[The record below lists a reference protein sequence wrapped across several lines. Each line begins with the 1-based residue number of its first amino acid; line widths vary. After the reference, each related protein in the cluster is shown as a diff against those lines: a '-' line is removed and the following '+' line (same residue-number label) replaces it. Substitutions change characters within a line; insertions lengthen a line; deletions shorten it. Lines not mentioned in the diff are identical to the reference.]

1 MTEQQGPSARD
12 AVLAAL
18 RLAKERVTGEL
29 DAKKIQRERLSDL
42 IVRVSLYGDNP
53 GAQERPRAADLREVL
68 GIRAI
73 PLQDALEAWAAGDP
87 PAGQPEDRPA
97 TDAPG
102 RAAKLGE
109 TGIG

>member
-12 AVLAAL
+12 AILAAL
-18 RLAKERVTGEL
+18 RLAKEQVTGEL
-29 DAKKIQRERLSDL
+29 DAKEIQRERLSDL
-42 IVRVSLYGDNP
+42 IVRIGLYGDNP
-53 GAQERPRAADLREVL
+53 TAQERPRAADLREVL
-68 GIRAI
+68 GIRDT
-73 PLQDALEAWAAGDP
+73 PLQDALKAWAAGDP

-97 TDAPG
+97 TDVPG